1 MNLNTS
7 LPCVKTEL
15 PGPVSKE
22 LFAQRTKE
30 VPQAL
35 GTMYP
40 VTIKRGA
47 GAMIEDFD
55 GNLFLDFIG
64 GVGVLNIGYSHPE
77 VIEVV
82 KNQSDLFFHSMFNI
96 TTHKPYLDLAA
107 KLNQIAPVAGE
118 EHQTFF
124 ATSGAEANENAIKIA
139 KSYTGRKN
147 VICFSRAFHGRTLMT
162 MTLTAKKAYS
172 KGIGADA
179 PGVFRAQYPY
189 LYQKDSNVTKEE
201 YIRQCLD
208 SIYELFEEAVL
219 PSDVAAF
226 ILEPLQGEGGF
237 IPADLEWIQGVK
249 KICEEHGILLI
260 VDEVQAGFCRTGK
273 MFASEYFQEVGV
285 KPDIITVAKS
295 IAAGLPLSAVI
306 ANKEITSKVI
316 KGTIGGTY
324 GGNALSCSAALKV
337 IEIMERDDF
346 AKKSLEI
353 GAKVTAR
360 YQDLIA
366 KYGIVGDVR
375 GMGAMIGLEI
385 VTDQKSKKPNAQAAD
400 AIIKYCYNHGLM
412 IESAGTYSHVLRFL
426 APLVITD
433 EQLEAGLDIIEAA
446 IKEVNA

>member
-1 MNLNTS
+1 MNLYKL
-7 LPCVKTEL
+7 LPTIKTEL
-15 PGPVSKE
+15 PGPVSRE
-22 LFAQRTKE
+22 MFAQRAE
-30 VPQAL
+30 VAPQAV

-47 GAMIEDFD
+47 GAMIEDYD
-55 GNLFLDFIG
+55 GNIFLDFIG

-77 VIEVV
+77 IIEAV
-82 KNQSDLFFHSMFNI
+82 KSQSEQFFHSMFNI
-96 TTHKPYLDLAA
+96 TTHKQYLDLAA
-107 KLNQIAPVAGE
+107 KLNDIAPVAGDQ
-118 EHQTFF
+118 HQTFF
-124 ATSGAEANENAIKIA
+124 ATSGAEANENAVKIA

-189 LYQKDSNVTKEE
+189 LYQKDSNLTKDD
-201 YIRQCLD
+201 YIQQCLD
-208 SIYELFEEAVL
+208 SIHELFEEAVL
-219 PSDVAAF
+219 PSEVAAF

-237 IPADLEWIQGVK
+237 IPADFEWIKGVK
-249 KICEEHGILLI
+249 KICDEHGILLI

-273 MFASEYFQEVGV
+273 MFASEYFKEIGV
-285 KPDIITVAKS
+285 IPDIITVAKS

-324 GGNALSCSAALKV
+324 GGNALSCAAALKV

-346 AKKSLEI
+346 AKKSQKI
-353 GAKVTAR
+353 GDKVTGR
-360 YQDLIA
+360 YQEFIA

-385 VTDQKSKKPNAQAAD
+385 VTDQETKKPNPQAAD
-400 AIIKYCYNHGLM
+400 AIIKYCYNHGLL

-433 EQLEAGLDIIEAA
+433 EQLESGLDIIEAA
-446 IKEVNA
+446 IKEVI

>member
-1 MNLNTS
+1 MNLNTM
-7 LPCVKTEL
+7 LPNVKTEL
-15 PGPVSKE
+15 PGPGSTE
-22 LFAQRTKE
+22 LFARRAKE
-30 VPQAL
+30 TPQAV

-47 GAMIEDFD
+47 GAMIEDID
-55 GNLFLDFIG
+55 GNIFLDFIG
-64 GVGVLNIGYSHPE
+64 GVGVLNVGYSHPE
-77 VIEVV
+77 IIEAV
-82 KNQSDLFFHSMFNI
+82 KYQTEMFFHSMFNI
-96 TTHKPYLDLAA
+96 TTHKSYLDLAE
-107 KLNQIAPVAGE
+107 KLNGMAPVSGD

-172 KGIGADA
+172 RGIGADA

-189 LYQKDSNVTKEE
+189 LYQKDSNITKEE

-208 SIYELFEEAVL
+208 SIHELFEEAVL
-219 PSDVAAF
+219 PSEVAAF

-237 IPADLEWIQGVK
+237 IPADLEWIKGVK
-249 KICEEHGILLI
+249 RICDEHGILLI

-273 MFASEYFQEVGV
+273 MFASEYFKEIGV
-285 KPDIITVAKS
+285 LPDIITVAKS

-306 ANKEITSKVI
+306 ANKEITSKVA

-324 GGNALSCSAALKV
+324 GGNALSCAAALKV

-346 AKKSLEI
+346 AKKSQAI
-353 GAKVTAR
+353 GAKVTSR
-360 YQDLIA
+360 YMDMIE

-385 VTDQKSKKPNAQAAD
+385 VTDQTTKKPNAQAAEG
-400 AIIKYCYNHGLM
+400 IIRYCYNHGLLV
-412 IESAGTYSHVLRFL
+412 ESAGTYSHVLRFL

-446 IKEVNA
+446 IKEVMA